1 MLTRISVSLIGAA
14 ITFLTGVSSAHAF
27 VEIGEFLGE
36 DAEQQQQDD
45 QNDPGADFPIP
56 DLGGLDTNNPPANN
70 DPGADFPIPDLMP
83 ETNNDPGTDFPVPF
97 LIPDSSDIPTHTVTP
112 INHPTGSPRGMGNRT
127 VERYQVNN
135 PIDPANTIP
144 VPILAAPSNENIDN
158 RIPPTLGSAKPH
170 GSAPEVPLPPVGM
183 PIQIV
188 FIITAIFTSSAF
200 CLRKVLFT

>member
-45 QNDPGADFPIP
+45 Q
-56 DLGGLDTNNPPANN
+56 N

-144 VPILAAPSNENIDN
+144 VPILAAPSNENTDN